1 MASGMGQSVG
11 SYYASSYLTDAL
23 REVLPFIVGAEFKYS
38 EGDVIKNSDIMV
50 TSELGDATIKVG
62 GHEVNNVNYLEFTID
77 YPISKLL
84 NLNLPETLLL
94 EIAREMLTYTSITTT
109 DQQSRTGVK
118 VIYKFRF

>member
-1 MASGMGQSVG
+1 MATGIGQSVG

-38 EGDVIKNSDIMV
+38 EGDVVKNTDVQV
-50 TSELGDATIKVG
+50 TSEFGDATIKVG
-62 GHEVNNVNYLEFTID
+62 SHEVNNANYFEFTVD

-94 EIAREMLTYTSITTT
+94 EIAREMLTYTTITTT
-109 DQQSRTGVK
+109 DQQSRTGIK
-118 VIYKFRF
+118 IIYKFRF